1 MALRISKLPPIRV
14 VACCSWFDE
23 DPSLLTRMVA
33 SLPSIGV
40 DTLVA
45 VDGRYRLFGD
55 QDYDDFRSS
64 PEQHAALWAACAE
77 HHVRLVSDL
86 APGLYVSEREKRQR
100 LFSLA
105 ESYAQTGD
113 WLLWIDGDE
122 MVDEWF
128 DPDRTISDHL
138 RLTAKDAAEITFIDH
153 SPDGGDT
160 ERYWQMPRLFR
171 AGQFSKM
178 GPNHYTLLRGDNSA
192 LWGNGAYREITEA
205 VTLPLLMRHMA
216 RSADRADRERRF
228 IQDRDRHEPEPERW
242 DLHRSL
248 SPDERKKRFPLT
260 GSYEVRST

>member
-64 PEQHAALWAACAE
+64 PAQHAALWAACAE
-77 HHVRLVSDL
+77 HHIRLVSDL
-86 APGLYVSEREKRQR
+86 APGLYRDEVEKRQR

-122 MVDEWF
+122 QIEGWY
-128 DPDRTISDHL
+128 DPARSISDHL
-138 RLTAKDAAEITFIDH
+138 RLTGKDAGEVTFLDH
-153 SPDGGDT
+153 APSEDEDS
-160 ERYWQMPRLFR
+160 YWQMPRLFR
-171 AGQFSKM
+171 AGRFSRM
-178 GPNHYTLLRGDNSA
+178 GPNHYTLLTKDGPA
-192 LWGNGAYREITEA
+192 LYGNGVYRAIAET
-205 VTLPLLMRHMA
+205 VQLPLVIKHNA
-216 RSADRADRERRF
+216 RAPERAERERRF
-228 IQDRDRHEPEPERW
+228 IHDRDRLAPEPERW
-242 DLHRSL
+242 DPHGSL
-248 SPDERKKRFPLT
+248 SPAERKAMFPLA
-260 GSYEVRST
+260 GE

>member
-55 QDYDDFRSS
+55 QDYDDFRSP

-86 APGLYVSEREKRQR
+86 APGLYRDEVEKRQR

-122 MVDEWF
+122 NVGQWL
-128 DPDRTISDHL
+128 DPERSLSDHL
-138 RLTAKDAAEITFIDH
+138 RLTSRDVAEVTFVDH
-153 SPDGGDT
+153 EPRPGVV
-160 ERYWQMPRLFR
+160 RHWPLPRLFR
-171 AGQFSKM
+171 AGKFSRM
-178 GPNHYTLLRGDNSA
+178 GPNHYTLIAHDGGA
-192 LWGNGAYREITEA
+192 LWGSNAHRTVAER
-205 VTLPLLMRHMA
+205 VQVPLLIEHNQ
-216 RSADRADRERRF
+216 RAPERAERERRF
-228 IQDRDRHEPEPERW
+228 ITDRDRFAPEAERF
-242 DLHRSL
+242 DRSKL
-248 SPDERKKRFPLT
+248 TAENYPLV
-260 GSYEVRST
+260 GEYEVRTT